1 MSNPIPTPYRSM
13 TIEQRVTYNTEFM
26 RWYANRSQIID
37 CVAQQHALDADANRA
52 FDEGVQLLQAWPF
65 GVKFLD
71 SVSCLPKARCV
82 DRLMYLTD
90 LAKKQMQTITPTQT
104 LTPSP
109 LPSKG
114 RGSSQQQTRQSID
127 KKPTDNNH
135 THGVNGDNGASEIK
149 NSSDST
155 HSMSENTPVIPEG
168 GKLHLDQISYLLSPQ
183 LAERVKN
190 LKQILD
196 TRDAESNIAKQLA
209 ADGKSQQEIAPHSEA
224 AVKAQEEATAI
235 YERVDDE
242 LADIV
247 GMFRYVRTHK
257 PELGVQEEA
266 FKTTIHNL
274 EEAARPFGTLDRL
287 IAALTPYYEKCN
299 KDGRIDRRA
308 YAYDE
313 GNASSVFGTTDE
325 QGNNSSLLTPNSS
338 LEPEAPAYDQKDYK
352 RIWTYVSRQ
361 DVAHTERRLKKMRE
375 CIDEAIATGMPN
387 IEAMET
393 FYQKEA
399 ELVLAEQEKK
409 LNDGE
414 PTLL

>member
-1 MSNPIPTPYRSM
+1 MSKQTTTPYRSM
-13 TIEQRVTYNTEFM
+13 TAEQRVKYNEEFM
-26 RWYANRSQIID
+26 KWYANRGQITD

-71 SVSCLPKARCV
+71 SVSCLPKVKCV
-82 DRLMYLTD
+82 DRMMYLTD
-90 LAKKQMQTITPTQT
+90 LAKKQMGVTINNLSQSKQSEKKENSITPPS
-104 LTPSP
+104 TP
-109 LPSKG
+109 
-114 RGSSQQQTRQSID
+114 RE
-127 KKPTDNNH
+127 NNH

-155 HSMSENTPVIPEG
+155 LSMSENTPIIPEG

-235 YERVDDE
+235 YDRVDEE

-257 PELGVQEEA
+257 PEPGVQEEA
-266 FKTTIHNL
+266 FNTTIHNL
-274 EEAARPFGTLDRL
+274 EEAAKPFGTLDRL

-299 KDGRIDRRA
+299 KDGRIDRSVEQDFKV
-308 YAYDE
+308 YA
-313 GNASSVFGTTDE
+313 NKVSASNEYHDDATA
-325 QGNNSSLLTPNSS
+325 
-338 LEPEAPAYDQKDYK
+338 EPIYDQKDYK

-361 DVAHTERRLKKMRE
+361 DVAHTEKRLRKMRE
-375 CIDEAIATGMPN
+375 CIDEAIAAGMPN

-393 FYQKEA
+393 FYAKEA
-399 ELVLAEQEKK
+399 ELVLAEQEKR

-414 PTLL
+414 PSLL

>member
-13 TIEQRVTYNTEFM
+13 TTEQRVKYNTEFM
-26 RWYANRSQIID
+26 RWYANRSQITD

-71 SVSCLPKARCV
+71 SVSCLPKARCA

-90 LAKKQMQTITPTQT
+90 LAKKQMGVTINNLSQSKQSEKKENSITPPS
-104 LTPSP
+104 TP
-109 LPSKG
+109 
-114 RGSSQQQTRQSID
+114 RE
-127 KKPTDNNH
+127 NNH

-155 HSMSENTPVIPEG
+155 HSMSENTPIIPES

-242 LADIV
+242 LAELV
-247 GMFRYVRTHK
+247 ATYRYIRTHK
-257 PELGVQEEA
+257 AEPGQQETA
-266 FKTTIHNL
+266 FKTALSNL
-274 EEAARPFGTLDRL
+274 EEAAKPFGTLDRL

-299 KDGRIDRRA
+299 KDGRIDRMIMEKV
-308 YAYDE
+308 E
-313 GNASSVFGTTDE
+313 GKSEKSESAGD
-325 QGNNSSLLTPNSS
+325 NSSAFCGAKALTPHSS
-338 LEPEAPAYDQKDYK
+338 LEPEDPAYDAKDYK

-361 DVAHTERRLKKMRE
+361 DVAHTEKRLRKMRE
-375 CIDEAIATGMPN
+375 CIDDAIAAGMPN

-399 ELVLAEQEKK
+399 EMVLAEQEKR

-414 PTLL
+414 PSLL